1 MLNSGISSAVPVAG
15 EEARHSCA
23 ENLIGARVL
32 PAAHPFT
39 GAPERRRWTR
49 WRSRRWTRRHH
60 AAAQGRRWTLR
71 RRPRAGVA
79 WVRVRRRGGTE
90 FPVGRRGGSLL
101 AAGAAMSHA
110 PARLAARCRCRSR
123 LVCCPTERRWQG
135 RRQGRRR
142 RGTLRILSGGCDSV
156 WPHCKSITLN
166 NFCI

>member
-39 GAPERRRWTR
+39 GAPARRRWTR
-49 WRSRRWTRRHH
+49 WRSRRWTRW
-60 AAAQGRRWTLR
+60 QGRRRTLR
-71 RRPRAGVA
+71 HRPRAGVA
-79 WVRVRRRGGTE
+79 WVRVRRRGGME
-90 FPVGRRGGSLL
+90 FPLGRRGGSLL

-110 PARLAARCRCRSR
+110 PAGLAARGRSR
-123 LVCCPTERRWQG
+123 LVCCPTEG
-135 RRQGRRR
+135 RRRCRRPR
-142 RGTLRILSGGCDSV
+142 RGTLSGGCGYV